1 MNKASQTI
9 AQKQNYVTTTS
20 DRIVIVS
27 VIFLMITQI
36 FQYIE
41 TQVSKKALKLLWN
54 TLPNLIKKSYVKFCH
69 KEKNYLHTLKNASK
83 IFLHQREIMYGSV
96 DVVFGH
102 FRQIKFWIFLEKK
115 THISKGKI
123 SVRHWVPVQ
132 RKHYHKFGTYP
143 KKLLLIALDWE
154 WRYIRQRLNAKLFWW
169 NSVCTSTKWRKIVF
183 I

>member
-54 TLPNLIKKSYVKFCH
+54 TLPNLNKKIICKILSQRKKLFTYPQKRQQNLLTSKRNYVRICRCCFWTFQT
-69 KEKNYLHTLKNASK
+69 NK
-83 IFLHQREIMYGSV
+83 ILNFSG
-96 DVVFGH
+96 
-102 FRQIKFWIFLEKK
+102 KK
-115 THISKGKI
+115 AHISEGKI